1 MFIEGGSVRFDLTFF
16 GFHEVNFPLTEQ
28 NIDNLLAEIKKQM
41 LNPYDYG
48 TSQEHV
54 NYYRL
59 YRISGSVDYF
69 ERKKKIQNEG

>member
-1 MFIEGGSVRFDLTFF
+1 
-16 GFHEVNFPLTEQ
+16 LTEQ

-69 ERKKKIQNEG
+69 EKKKKIQNEG